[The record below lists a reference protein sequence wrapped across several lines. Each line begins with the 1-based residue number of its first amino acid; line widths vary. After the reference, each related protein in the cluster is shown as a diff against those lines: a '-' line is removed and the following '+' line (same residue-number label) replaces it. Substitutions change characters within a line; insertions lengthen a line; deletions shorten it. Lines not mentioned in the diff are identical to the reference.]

1 MKKLLVHILSV
12 VVTTVFAQA
21 PATLS
26 DYPHGIDSR
35 QSLHEHVYL
44 VPQVKQEL
52 GKSPNEWIRIKRP
65 SVRTC
70 C

>member
-26 DYPHGIDSR
+26 YYPPRHG
-35 QSLHEHVYL
+35 L
-44 VPQVKQEL
+44 
-52 GKSPNEWIRIKRP
+52 P
-65 SVRTC
+65 SIFA
-70 C
+70 